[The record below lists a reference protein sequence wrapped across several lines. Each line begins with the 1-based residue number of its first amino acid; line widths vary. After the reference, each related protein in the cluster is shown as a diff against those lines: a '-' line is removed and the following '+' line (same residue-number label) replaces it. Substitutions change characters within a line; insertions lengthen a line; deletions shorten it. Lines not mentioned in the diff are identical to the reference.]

1 MEVRVFKFSELLN
14 MTSLS
19 GSESQ
24 DKLPAVVLDVL
35 FNILADTTSHLELQ
49 GIQSAIFT
57 MFT

>member
-1 MEVRVFKFSELLN
+1 MEVRVFKLSELLN
-14 MTSLS
+14 MTNLS

-35 FNILADTTSHLELQ
+35 FTIFADTTSHLELQ
-49 GIQSAIFT
+49 GIQFAIFM